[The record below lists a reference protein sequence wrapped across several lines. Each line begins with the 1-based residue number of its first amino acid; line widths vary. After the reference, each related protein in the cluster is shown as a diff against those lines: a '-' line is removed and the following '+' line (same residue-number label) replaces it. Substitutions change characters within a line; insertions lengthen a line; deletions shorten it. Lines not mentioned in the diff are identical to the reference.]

1 MKKKLTTTIREYR
14 MQNNMSQQEL
24 ADLTGVRRE
33 TIIRLEKGAYNPSLQ
48 LAMDISHV
56 FHTTVEEL
64 FTFTAEKEDEE
75 NHYFSQSA
83 GYVT

>member
-14 MQNNMSQQEL
+14 MHNNMSQQEL

-64 FTFTAEKEDEE
+64 FTFTAEQEDEE
-75 NHYFSQSA
+75 KH
-83 GYVT
+83 

>member
-14 MQNNMSQQEL
+14 IQNNLSQQEL

-33 TIIRLEKGAYNPSLQ
+33 TIIRLEKGAYKPSLQ

-64 FTFTAEKEDEE
+64 FTFTAEQEDEE
-75 NHYFSQSA
+75 KH
-83 GYVT
+83 

>member
-14 MQNNMSQQEL
+14 IQNNLSQQEL

-33 TIIRLEKGAYNPSLQ
+33 TIILLEKGAYNPSLQ

-64 FTFTAEKEDEE
+64 FTFTAEQEDEE
-75 NHYFSQSA
+75 KH
-83 GYVT
+83 